1 MIVVNP
7 TGGGL
12 SNGKL
17 AQATATP
24 ADVLSGKTFFAGGKD
39 IETGTFNLAAANA
52 TAAQVLNGYKFYAGD
67 KELKTG
73 TLIPT
78 PNVKTGT
85 FEGSG
90 YPTIECGFRPICVI
104 LKNANF
110 GRENFFSVYCY
121 DGTSTGFLYMIG
133 GSTLRWTLNNDS
145 SFIQLRSTGFYVY
158 RGSSGQTMPS
168 ETIEYIAI
176 G

>member
-1 MIVVNP
+1 MIVQNQIG
-7 TGGGL
+7 GGGL
-12 SNGKL
+12 SNAEL
-17 AQATATP
+17 AEAT
-24 ADVLSGKTFFAGGKD
+24 
-39 IETGTFNLAAANA
+39 A
-52 TAAQVLNGYKFYAGD
+52 TAAQVLSGYTFYAGD

-90 YPTIECGFRPICVI
+90 YPTIECGFHPICVI
-104 LKNANF
+104 LKNADF
-110 GRENFFSVYCY
+110 GYQYYFSVCCY
-121 DGTSTGFLYMIG
+121 NGMSTGFQYMIG
-133 GSTLRWTLNNDS
+133 GSTLIWTLNNDS